1 MREVDVCVVGAGLAG
16 LTAARRLSQA
26 GRSVVVLVAGDRVGG
41 RVWTKT
47 SRDGVPVDMGGC
59 FVGPHHDRMHALAK
73 EMGVDTFKTFVD
85 GDNVLATGGKVRRYR
100 GDIPRIS
107 PVALLSAGQA
117 IARMNAMAK
126 KVPVDAPWDAP
137 KAAEWDALSVR
148 AWLSAARVPTRLA
161 RDLVEATVRACF
173 AAELSEV
180 SFLNWLFLV
189 RSAGGIE
196 SLMNIAGGYQDAQFE
211 GGVGQIPDAMAA
223 ELGAA
228 VVLGSPVTSMRQ
240 TGDRVEVTAGGGA
253 DADAVSARR
262 VVLALPRALAAGIRF
277 DPVLP
282 ADHALL
288 IHQVPAGSELK
299 MVAIYDSPFWRG
311 DGVSGATVATDD
323 EIEVTLDTC
332 QPKYGQGVVA
342 GYSAGPRARALAA
355 LGEAERR
362 EVFVRMLIRRLG
374 PGAASP
380 VEVMEQNW
388 AEEQWTRGCSM
399 GHFPTGVLTQYGRR
413 LREPVG
419 RLHWAGSETGTARCA
434 PVSGC
439 ARRSSAPRPDESLG
453 GGQGVGPGAGSLAHP
468 ELLAEEG
475 ECLVERGAGRCALL
489 VDQVL
494 GQDGVR
500 LLRVAVGIARR
511 RVDLHRDER
520 VAQLAAQGLE
530 ALFEAE
536 GVVCEAQAEEAGAG
550 GRALLHPGE
559 VAVGDADVRLVL
571 LGERERQ

>member
-1 MREVDVCVVGAGLAG
+1 VSTTASAGATTTREADVCVVGAGLAG

-26 GRSVVVLVAGDRVGG
+26 GRSVVVLEARERVGG
-41 RVWTKT
+41 RVWTRT
-47 SRDGVPVDMGGC
+47 SADGVPVDMGAC

-73 EMGVDTFKTFVD
+73 EMGVATFATFVE

-126 KVPVDAPWDAP
+126 KVPVEAPWDAS

-148 AWLSAARVPTRLA
+148 AWLSAGRVPTRLA
-161 RDLVEATVRACF
+161 RDLIEATVRACF

-196 SLMNIAGGYQDAQFE
+196 SLMNIAGGYQDAQFA
-211 GGVGQIPDAMAA
+211 GGVGQVPDAMAA
-223 ELGAA
+223 ELGEA
-228 VVLGSPVTSMRQ
+228 VLLGAPVTGVRVD
-240 TGDRVEVTAGGGA
+240 GDRVEVASGA
-253 DADAVSARR
+253 VTVSARR

-277 DPVLP
+277 DPALP

-288 IHQVPAGSELK
+288 LHQVPAGTEVK
-299 MVAIYDSPFWRG
+299 MVALYDEPFWRH

-323 EIEVTLDTC
+323 AIEVTLDTC
-332 QPKYGQGVVA
+332 QPGHGQGVVA
-342 GYSAGPRARALAA
+342 GYSAGPRARALSA

-362 EVFVRMLIRRLG
+362 DVFVRMLTRRLG
-374 PGAASP
+374 PKAATP

-388 AEEQWTRGCSM
+388 VEERWTRGCSM

-419 RLHWAGSETGTARCA
+419 RLHWAGTETASTSYGAMDGAVR
-434 PVSGC
+434 SG
-439 ARRSSAPRPDESLG
+439 
-453 GGQGVGPGAGSLAHP
+453 
-468 ELLAEEG
+468 
-475 ECLVERGAGRCALL
+475 
-489 VDQVL
+489 
-494 GQDGVR
+494 
-500 LLRVAVGIARR
+500 
-511 RVDLHRDER
+511 ER
-520 VAQLAAQGLE
+520 V
-530 ALFEAE
+530 
-536 GVVCEAQAEEAGAG
+536 CEEIL
-550 GRALLHPGE
+550 RAT
-559 VAVGDADVRLVL
+559 A
-571 LGERERQ
+571 